1 MGDFHPHAYSM
12 AAVTLGITPL
22 FQAAT
27 MRYRKG
33 QTVCQLSLFFFFSLS
48 LFLRETSGFLIDIT
62 QENTDYILLDRTM
75 SRGDH

>member
-48 LFLRETSGFLIDIT
+48 LFLEKLVASLKTSPKKILIIS
-62 QENTDYILLDRTM
+62 Y
-75 SRGDH
+75 